1 VTPSPPSEEAG
12 LPRPRDELAAVTRIR
27 SGDEGAFEE
36 IFRAHYA
43 SLCGFARRYVGEDG
57 TAEELV
63 QDVFAAMW
71 AKRAELQITGSVRS
85 YLFGAVRNR
94 ALNRRKRESLERDWV
109 EQESAAI
116 VSFPAAPDTVDESTT
131 EDRQRA
137 VDAAIES
144 LPERCRLV
152 MRLRWRDQLSY
163 AEIADVMG
171 ISVKGVENQL
181 ARGLK
186 SLRDRLV
193 TRRR

>member
-1 VTPSPPSEEAG
+1 MAAPPSET
-12 LPRPRDELAAVTRIR
+12 DAVTRVR
-27 SGDEGAFEE
+27 RGDERAFEE
-36 IFRAHYA
+36 LFRAHYA
-43 SLCGFARRYVGEDG
+43 GLCAFARHYVGEDG

-63 QDVFAAMW
+63 QDVFAAVW
-71 AKRAELQITGSVRS
+71 AKRESWQVTSSVRS

-94 ALNRRKRESLERDWV
+94 ALNRRKRESLERDWIQ
-109 EQESAAI
+109 QEAAANEP
-116 VSFPAAPDTVDESTT
+116 FRAPDTIDESET

-137 VDAAIES
+137 IDAAIES

-163 AEIADVMG
+163 AEVAEVMG

-193 TRRR
+193 PPGR